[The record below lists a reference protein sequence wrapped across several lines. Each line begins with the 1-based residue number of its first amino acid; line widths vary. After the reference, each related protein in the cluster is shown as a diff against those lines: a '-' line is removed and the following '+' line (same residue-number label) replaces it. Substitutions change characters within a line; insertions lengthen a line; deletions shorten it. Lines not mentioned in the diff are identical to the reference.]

1 MSEYNLQSIDVLV
14 VEKHFHMRR
23 LIRDILAEFG
33 VGTIRV
39 ADTVENAFEMFQ
51 ERASDLVLTDWS
63 PGLDGIKFL
72 ELVRR
77 NETSGDMFVPI
88 IMVTANT
95 ELNHVCIA
103 RDAGINEY
111 LAKPFSARLI
121 YHRIKSIIENPRLF
135 VRTGQYFGPDRRRRR
150 LEFGGLERRQHANL
164 QASDRRG
171 SEGDHAGSERR
182 QGQPGYRV
190 AEPREGARH

>member
-1 MSEYNLQSIDVLV
+1 MSEYNLERIDVLI
-14 VEKHFHMRR
+14 VEKHFHMRS

-33 VGTIRV
+33 VGTIR
-39 ADTVENAFEMFQ
+39 AAETVEAAFEMFQ
-51 ERASDLVLTDWS
+51 ERAADLVLTDWS

-77 NETSGDMFVPI
+77 NEKSRDVFVPI

-95 ELNHVCIA
+95 ELKHVCIA

-135 VRTGQYFGPDRRRRR
+135 VRTGEYFGPDRRRRR
-150 LEFGGLERRQHANL
+150 LDFHGA
-164 QASDRRG
+164 DRRSSRTG
-171 SEGDHAGSERR
+171 SDHRRASSEGDHAAANHRPPETRGH
-182 QGQPGYRV
+182 
-190 AEPREGARH
+190 ARH